1 MAAIDN
7 EVRPSQVTL
16 KTVFTVAFG
25 VLIVIALVQA
35 VINAM
40 LAVALTGAALL
51 LAVAL
56 EHPVRM
62 LERRG
67 IKRPLAIAIVA
78 FAGLGLARRLRLH
91 ADPAR
96 HRAGQ
101 GSWCTTPR
109 SSCAARAAA
118 RCSGRSTPAFTWA
131 TT

>member
-25 VLIVIALVQA
+25 VLIVVAIVQA
-35 VINAM
+35 VTNAT

-56 EHPVRM
+56 EHPVRL

-67 IKRPLAIAIVA
+67 VKRP
-78 FAGLGLARRLRLH
+78 
-91 ADPAR
+91 
-96 HRAGQ
+96 
-101 GSWCTTPR
+101 SR
-109 SSCAARAAA
+109 S
-118 RCSGRSTPAFTWA
+118 RS
-131 TT
+131 